1 MFKAESMSNNKR
13 PKGNLLAM
21 FQNISVVLR
30 VSLGFAILVVLMLII
45 SGVSLLGMTGL
56 NSQLLKVTNE
66 AVPLVEEANKA
77 SIALLTANRHF
88 KDFITSKDSAAMD
101 AAELAFSTSET
112 QFKEQLA
119 GLTSLTKNQNDINNL
134 LEQLGSLDE
143 SFFGEAKAAMA
154 SYRSIQASKKDVS
167 SQVADFYIML
177 PQLKKFIADKV
188 QKLQDDYIRNLAD
201 EYYVALNGLEGPT
214 VKALSSDQLSDIDN
228 TISQNEKRRGNY
240 ESKLVDLE
248 DEIPDLRNDVGFMLD
263 RLDKALTAP
272 DGALANHR
280 QLIFLTDDVFNK
292 ASAAAQSIADA
303 VSVFDQVTSAATTF
317 VNTASDDASSA
328 LNKGLSLVAILGLLS
343 ILIAAVIGWSTA
355 IGIRRP
361 LKNILDVLSAIVDG
375 DMTHTVTVKGENEF
389 GQLGSWVNKLNQQMR
404 DILGQLTT
412 ASHHLSQVAVSN
424 QQTSTHSRDEL
435 DRQRHETASV
445 ATAMTEMSASV
456 KEVTYSANITLEK
469 VLEVESAANTGR
481 EVMSHNITTT
491 HQLSEKLKQ
500 SNEVIGQVDGYSNNI
515 GGILVVIRGI
525 ADQTN
530 LLALNAAIEAA
541 RAGEQG
547 RGFAVV
553 ADEVRN
559 LAQKT
564 GESITE
570 IQSMIESLQSSA
582 KQAVEVVSECFNEME
597 ASVMQAS
604 DANSSMEE
612 IQGIIAQI
620 SDMSSQIAAA
630 AEEQQCTADEITRNI
645 NHISDISDENY
656 EGIEAIAKGSAELER
671 LAKEQDQLVDRFKL

>member
-1 MFKAESMSNNKR
+1 MSNNKR